1 MLDKSLRECYYTR
14 FDHDSLR
21 SAPPPRRLMINQV
34 FIIMPAYNAGLTIES
49 VFGRIPAAARTRI
62 SRYVVVDD
70 GSTDDTWEALS
81 RLSARVAALVRLRH
95 PVNQGYGAAE
105 KTLLDY
111 AVREGADVAILLHS
125 DGQYSPEKI
134 PEMLEPFDNGQA
146 DIVQGSRM
154 LASGALRG
162 GMPLYKYL
170 ANKSLTAVANR
181 AFRMRMA
188 EYYSGYMAYN
198 RAALEAIPYHKL
210 GDSFHFDLQML
221 VMARI
226 KGLRIHQVAIP
237 TIYAGEVSHLQPIK
251 YGLDVLSVIRDYR
264 RGRYHG
270 Y

>member
-1 MLDKSLRECYYTR
+1 MI
-14 FDHDSLR
+14 DS
-21 SAPPPRRLMINQV
+21 V
-34 FIIMPAYNAGLTIES
+34 FIIMPAYNAGLTIEA
-49 VFGRIPAAARTRI
+49 VFERIPAAVRARI

-70 GSTDDTWEALS
+70 GSTDTTQEALS
-81 RLSARVAALVRLRH
+81 RLSARFAPLVRLQHATNR
-95 PVNQGYGAAE
+95 GYGAAE

-111 AVREGADVAILLHS
+111 AMREGAQVAILLHS

-134 PEMLEPFDNGQA
+134 PEMLEPFDQDQA

-154 LASGALRG
+154 LGSGALRG
-162 GMPLYKYL
+162 GMPLYKYAANKALTAL
-170 ANKSLTAVANR
+170 ANVA
-181 AFRMRMA
+181 FQMRMA

-198 RAALEAIPYHKL
+198 RAALEAIPYEKL

-226 KGLRIHQVAIP
+226 KGLRIQQVAIP
-237 TIYAGEVSHLQPIK
+237 TIYAGEVSHLRPIK

-264 RGRYHG
+264 RGLYHS